1 LKAIVLC
8 AGYGKRLKP
17 YTKDYQKSMLLVHK
31 KPILEYILNGL
42 IYAGFKDLIF
52 VVGYKKEQITDY
64 FKNGEKWDVNLQYI
78 EQKFLNGT
86 GGALLECEKLIKN
99 SHFFLTWGDIL
110 VPYSIYKNI
119 LNLFNQKYYNFI
131 LVTNYTKDPY
141 LGAAVYIKSHYCL
154 DIIEKPLK
162 GQSKSNFNSCG
173 IFILSKEI
181 FEVLNSLKPSF
192 RGEIELTE
200 ALKIG
205 IIKRAWKIR
214 VIKMRKNQFRGD
226 FGDLATYEELS
237 EDSSWLKEFTNNNTN
252 L

>member
-1 LKAIVLC
+1 
-8 AGYGKRLKP
+8 
-17 YTKDYQKSMLLVHK
+17 MLLVHK

-52 VVGYKKEQITDY
+52 VVGYKKEQIIDY

-86 GGALLECEKLIKN
+86 GGALLECEKLIKD

-110 VPYSIYKNI
+110 VPYSIYKDI
-119 LNLFNQKYYNFI
+119 LNLFSQKYYNFI
-131 LVTNYTKDPY
+131 LVANYINDPY
-141 LGAAVYIKSHYCL
+141 LGAAVYIKNHYCL
-154 DIIEKPLK
+154 DIIEKPPK

-181 FEVLNSLKPSF
+181 FEVLNSLKPSI

-200 ALKIG
+200 ALKVG
-205 IIKRAWKIR
+205 INKRAWKIR

-226 FGDLATYEELS
+226 FGDLATYEKLS
-237 EDSSWLKEFTNNNTN
+237 EDTSWLKEFTNNDSI
-252 L
+252 LSPYK